1 MATSRG
7 TSSPTFLA
15 GQLRLTHPTPHALPL
30 WLVAPAAW
38 LTPSPHGASRRISA
52 ANVAALREAMERG
65 VRVIIATG
73 KRPGPWLPPLRTAL
87 GFPDDGGRTLN
98 APSVLLNG
106 LLVTAAD
113 GSVVHKQLLPR
124 EMVGRLLGFGEQ
136 HGLST
141 HVYAENR
148 YCCQSHDEWS
158 ERVAVYEEGKL
169 EAIGPA
175 AFRALGEADGEEG
188 TFKVVFWG
196 APEAILAARP
206 HLDALAGDDGEVVS
220 SLETA
225 LEVLPSGASK
235 AAGMRAALELLGE
248 GAGGVLA
255 LGDGENDL
263 QSAPPIL
270 HVDLLSAL
278 RWCCCFCP
286 CDPRAC
292 MADHTVGAAASA
304 LMLMLMLMLLAVLA
318 DVRAAGG
325 DAVAM
330 ANAMPSVKAAASVVG
345 PSNSD
350 DGVGEAVR
358 HFVFGEGSEAFQ
370 PAAKL

>member
-1 MATSRG
+1 
-7 TSSPTFLA
+7 
-15 GQLRLTHPTPHALPL
+15 
-30 WLVAPAAW
+30 
-38 LTPSPHGASRRISA
+38 
-52 ANVAALREAMERG
+52 MERG

-141 HVYAENR
+141 HVYAEDR
-148 YCCQSHDEWS
+148 YCCQAHDEWS
-158 ERVAVYEEGKL
+158 ERVYVYEEGTL
-169 EAIGPA
+169 EAIGPS
-175 AFRALGEADGEEG
+175 AFRALGAADGEEG

-248 GAGGVLA
+248 GPGDVLA

-263 QSAPPIL
+263 QSAPPPFFRRCAAGAGFSCTHRRL
-270 HVDLLSAL
+270 HCRCCA
-278 RWCCCFCP
+278 CCCFC
-286 CDPRAC
+286 CE
-292 MADHTVGAAASA
+292 S
-304 LMLMLMLMLLAVLA
+304 LLLT
-318 DVRAAGG
+318 RAAGCWQCWRTCG
-325 DAVAM
+325 RRGATRWRWPTPCRASRPRP
-330 ANAMPSVKAAASVVG
+330 AWSAPRTATTAWARRCGISSLARTARPSSRRRSSDYSFADNVSPSSSGAA
-345 PSNSD
+345 
-350 DGVGEAVR
+350 GVGAIIAR
-358 HFVFGEGSEAFQ
+358 ASGPNRANTSCRRTLQTTTTRSADAG
-370 PAAKL
+370 

>member
-7 TSSPTFLA
+7 IASAPLSSLA
-15 GQLRLTHPTPHALPL
+15 GQLRLTRPTPLPTPL
-30 WLVAPAAW
+30 SGWLVAPAAW
-38 LTPSPHGASRRISA
+38 LTPSPHGASRRISD
-52 ANVAALREAMERG
+52 ANAAALREAMERG

-141 HVYAENR
+141 HVYAEDR
-148 YCCQSHDEWS
+148 YCCQAHDEWS
-158 ERVAVYEEGKL
+158 ERVYVYEEGTL

-175 AFRALGEADGEEG
+175 AFRALGAADGEEG

-235 AAGMRAALELLGE
+235 AAGMRVALELLGE
-248 GAGGVLA
+248 GPGGVLA

-263 QSAPPIL
+263 QSAPPPFFRCCAAGAGSSCTHRRL
-270 HVDLLSAL
+270 HCRCCA
-278 RWCCCFCP
+278 CCCFC
-286 CDPRAC
+286 CE
-292 MADHTVGAAASA
+292 S
-304 LMLMLMLMLLAVLA
+304 LLFT
-318 DVRAAGG
+318 RAAGCWQCWRTCG
-325 DAVAM
+325 RRGATLLRWPGKRA
-330 ANAMPSVKAAASVVG
+330 
-345 PSNSD
+345 
-350 DGVGEAVR
+350 
-358 HFVFGEGSEAFQ
+358 H
-370 PAAKL
+370 